1 MTDISH
7 KGQLSAFLDVCKDLS
22 SFFLLQEM
30 MVQAGDTGRDYEHCL
45 ALQRKLDD
53 VDSDMRVD
61 DSRVKSI
68 RTLADKLIRQGRSDT
83 RSVQQRRDNLIAK

>member
-1 MTDISH
+1 MSVLT
-7 KGQLSAFLDVCKDLS
+7 FLV
-22 SFFLLQEM
+22 QEM
-30 MVQAGDTGRDYEHCL
+30 MVQAGDTGHDYEHCL

-68 RTLADKLIRQGRSDT
+68 RTLADRLIRQGRSDT

>member
-1 MTDISH
+1 M
-7 KGQLSAFLDVCKDLS
+7 
-22 SFFLLQEM
+22 LLQEM

-61 DSRVKSI
+61 DFRVKSI

-83 RSVQQRRDNLIAK
+83 RTVQQRRDNLIAK

>member
-1 MTDISH
+1 MVTVSLKVYITS
-7 KGQLSAFLDVCKDLS
+7 LV
-22 SFFLLQEM
+22 QEM

-68 RTLADKLIRQGRSDT
+68 RTLADRLIRQGRSDT
-83 RSVQQRRDNLIAK
+83 QSVQQRRDNLIAK

>member
-1 MTDISH
+1 
-7 KGQLSAFLDVCKDLS
+7 
-22 SFFLLQEM
+22 
-30 MVQAGDTGRDYEHCL
+30 MVQAGDTGCDYEHCL

-68 RTLADKLIRQGRSDT
+68 RTLADRLIRQGRSET
-83 RSVQQRRDNLIAK
+83 RSVQQRTDNLIAK